1 MLTWREIFRQ
11 IAAHRGRL
19 LQANLIALLAVV
31 AAVPVPLLLPL
42 MVDEVLLHHPGAFV
56 AAIAAWTPA
65 AWHGPVLFIG
75 AALLLSLAL
84 RLAYDRCSTCGRG
97 APSRC
102 WRRRWCTR
110 SGCGC

>member
-56 AAIAAWTPA
+56 AAI
-65 AWHGPVLFIG
+65 
-75 AALLLSLAL
+75 
-84 RLAYDRCSTCGRG
+84 
-97 APSRC
+97 PSSPN
-102 WRRRWCTR
+102 TR
-110 SGCGC
+110 SGRAPTQSSNGSVNVTGMSKKYLRAP